1 MCVTNPQIWTL
12 DRLQPHLSRLSAPKA
27 ICVSGPH
34 QLLSLISGL
43 PVRAQTACLPSKQ
56 PSVAYWQKDGNG
68 WKKKLVLHVHQ
79 RANSCTELLMCV
91 LNGSILSGSLALGL
105 QTRRVCTEAWIS
117 QTFSIISGFPPW
129 SLLNLSDQ
137 FWGNKR
143 TPNRVFPHILISRC
157 VALKTSF
164 SFSKYKPLKCNHMV
178 L

>member
-43 PVRAQTACLPSKQ
+43 PVRAQTACLPSKR
-56 PSVAYWQKDGNG
+56 PPVTYWQKMVMVG
-68 WKKKLVLHVHQ
+68 KKKISAACSPKSKFLHGAPDVCAK
-79 RANSCTELLMCV
+79 RKYPIRFPST
-91 LNGSILSGSLALGL
+91 GTT
-105 QTRRVCTEAWIS
+105 TRRVCTEAWIS

-157 VALKTSF
+157 VALKTLF
-164 SFSKYKPLKCNHMV
+164 FLNINP
-178 L
+178 